1 MAPKRKIAPG
11 TKDSVVPPAN
21 TTESLP
27 VPLPSI
33 PLPVQSY
40 AHLESQIDDPST
52 SDSDVEDFAG
62 LEESESERDDPPP
75 RAPATTTRVIQED
88 GANVHYAIS
97 ATTRPKIQGGLAT
110 TIQKFVEGIT
120 LTEFE
125 STIREHVSAMFVSN
139 MRKSNGFFLKQM

>member
-1 MAPKRKIAPG
+1 MAPKRKTAPEA
-11 TKDSVVPPAN
+11 KDPVIPSAN
-21 TTESLP
+21 PTASLP
-27 VPLPSI
+27 VSLST
-33 PLPVQSY
+33 VQSF
-40 AHLESQIDDPST
+40 AHLAASQIDDPNT
-52 SDSDVEDFAG
+52 SDSDVEDLSG
-62 LEESESERDDPPP
+62 LEESDSERDDPPP
-75 RAPATTTRVIQED
+75 RAPTSTRVIQED

-139 MRKSNGFFLKQM
+139 MRKSNGYFLKQM